1 MIGRDDGCHDVAAE
15 CGTDL
20 HEFVLV
26 ELLVDLVIEVVDSEV
41 GAVCGES
48 GELFGGD
55 ARGELTSLHRCA
67 EEQDVRFVF
76 ADEIHNDLGE
86 RENRERFETRV
97 VCEEDLFASVFEEG
111 FAAVFD
117 IGAEEDAFD
126 VDSELGGEFR
136 ALADEF
142 QTDVRDLS
150 AFLLNK
156 NPDISNLFRHVN
168 HPNVWSSMSS

>member
-1 MIGRDDGCHDVAAE
+1 M
-15 CGTDL
+15 L
-20 HEFVLV
+20 
-26 ELLVDLVIEVVDSEV
+26 
-41 GAVCGES
+41 
-48 GELFGGD
+48 
-55 ARGELTSLHRCA
+55 
-67 EEQDVRFVF
+67 
-76 ADEIHNDLGE
+76 ADEIHNDLCE

-97 VCEEDLFASVFEEG
+97 VGEENFFAAVFEEG

-126 VDSELGGEFR
+126 VDSEPGGEFR

-142 QTDVRDLS
+142 EADVRDLS